1 MKTKIKR
8 TKIIIVMLAS
18 LHAVCTC
25 QRFFLKKMK
34 IYKNFKS

>member
-25 QRFFLKKMK
+25 QRFKK
-34 IYKNFKS
+34 KNENIQKF

>member
-25 QRFFLKKMK
+25 QRFLKKMK